1 MDPTTTL
8 QAAHVGIAET
18 AQRAAALVR
27 SLNDATAPI
36 RPGTWTVREAAV
48 HLTIEANNCIEVTHG
63 APTPV
68 VTSNADFNALSE
80 ARIADIPETEPC
92 KLSELITQ
100 VADHLLDATQGR
112 SGDQPVTYYGIP
124 CSLAQMMGMEL
135 AEWVLHGY
143 DIAKATGHP
152 WPIDP
157 VHAQVVLH
165 GYAPIFQVCVRP
177 KTARAHTAAYGID
190 LRGGEGF
197 VIRFTNGQFAWEG
210 AGSGPV
216 DCVISAD
223 PVAFLMAVL
232 GRLSQWEA
240 IALGLLSASGN
251 RPELALGFL
260 DLFAIP

>member
-1 MDPTTTL
+1 MDATTTL
-8 QAAHVGIAET
+8 QAAHAGISET

-27 SLNDATAPI
+27 SLNDATAQI
-36 RPGTWTVREAAV
+36 HPGTWTVREAAV
-48 HLTIEANNCIEVTHG
+48 HLTVEANNCIEVTHG

-68 VTSNADFNALSE
+68 VTSNADFHALSE
-80 ARIADIPETEPC
+80 ARIADIPETDPR
-92 KLSELITQ
+92 KLSELIKEA
-100 VADHLLDATQGR
+100 ADHLLEATQGR
-112 SGDQPVTYYGIP
+112 PGDQPVTYYGIP

-165 GYAPIFQVCVRP
+165 GYAPIFPAFVRP
-177 KTARAHTAAYGID
+177 RAARAHTAAYSVD

-197 VIRFTNGQFAWEG
+197 VVRFTNGEFAWEA
-210 AGSGPV
+210 AGSRPV

-240 IALGLLSASGN
+240 IALGLLSAGGN

-260 DLFAIP
+260 ELFAIP

>member
-1 MDPTTTL
+1 MDATTAL
-8 QAAHVGIAET
+8 EAARSGIADA
-18 AQRAAALVR
+18 AQRAVALVG
-27 SLNDATAPI
+27 SLEDARAPI
-36 RPGTWTVREAAV
+36 RPGSWTVREAAV
-48 HLTIEANNCIEVTHG
+48 HLTVEANNCIEVTHG
-63 APTPV
+63 TPTPV
-68 VTSNADFNALSE
+68 VTSNADFHALSE
-80 ARIADIPETEPC
+80 TRIADIPETDPR
-92 KLSELITQ
+92 KLSELIRQ
-100 VADHLLDATQGR
+100 AADHLLDATQGR
-112 SGDQPVTYYGIP
+112 AGDQPVIYYGIP

-157 VHAQVVLH
+157 LHAEVVLH
-165 GYAPIFQVCVRP
+165 GYAPIFPAFVRP
-177 KTARAHTAAYGID
+177 KAARAHTAAYGVD

-197 VIRFTNGQFAWEG
+197 IVRFTNGEFAWEA

-232 GRLSQWEA
+232 GRLTEWEL
-240 IALGLLSASGN
+240 IALGLLSAGGD
-251 RPELALGFL
+251 RPELAPGFL